1 MSSPISNNLAGLT
14 RSLSTERSAGESSS
28 ANASGTGFSE
38 TFEKYLDEVTSLQ
51 REASQSV
58 QQLVTGQTDDL
69 AGVMSAM
76 EKSDVAFKTLLAIR
90 SKLLDAYNELRN
102 MPI

>member
-1 MSSPISNNLAGLT
+1 MTNGIGNLRPNLPDLRGPTSADGSSGGVGQAG
-14 RSLSTERSAGESSS
+14 
-28 ANASGTGFSE
+28 GFAD
-38 TFEKYLDEVTSLQ
+38 TFEKYLDEVNQLQ

-58 QQLVTGQTDDL
+58 QSLVTGQTDDL
-69 AGVMSAM
+69 AGVMTAM

-90 SKLLDAYNELRN
+90 SKLMDAYDELRN